1 MELEEIKDMKL
12 QQMQPIEITYNSE
25 KGRTE
30 TRCGYFWGL
39 VELPEGMSKI
49 PLEYKHA
56 YPTEPPFIKVAYIL
70 DRNYTAKGTKDYGPK
85 NIEGIQI
92 LTESI

>member
-1 MELEEIKDMKL
+1 MELEEIKSMNL

-25 KGRTE
+25 KDGVE

-39 VELPEGMSKI
+39 VELPERMSEI

-56 YPTEPPFIKVAYIL
+56 YPTEPPFIKVAYAL
-70 DRNYTAKGTKDYGPK
+70 DRNYTAKGTKDYCPK
-85 NIEGIQI
+85 DIRSIQV
-92 LTESI
+92 LTESL